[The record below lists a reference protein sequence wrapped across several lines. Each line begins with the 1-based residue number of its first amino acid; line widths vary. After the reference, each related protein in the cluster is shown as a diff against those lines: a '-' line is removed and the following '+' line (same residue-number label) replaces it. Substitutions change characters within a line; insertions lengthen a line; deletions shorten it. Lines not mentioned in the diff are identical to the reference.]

1 MANLGNNL
9 IPGLF
14 LLVVLYALWKKTDVF
29 SAFLQGAVQGLIDT
43 VEIFPALLALMT
55 AISVFKAS
63 GALEILS
70 YGIGPLFAAVGLPKE
85 VYPLALL
92 RPLSGS
98 GALVIF
104 QDILSTCGADS
115 FAGQVASTM
124 MGSTETTF
132 YTIAMYLGAAKITKT
147 RYCVPAALAA
157 DISGMIMSAVAVRLL
172 LTATL

>member
-29 SAFLQGAVQGLIDT
+29 STFLQGAAQGFTDT
-43 VEIFPALLALMT
+43 V
-55 AISVFKAS
+55 
-63 GALEILS
+63 EILS
-70 YGIGPLFAAVGLPKE
+70 YGIGPLLAAVGLPKE